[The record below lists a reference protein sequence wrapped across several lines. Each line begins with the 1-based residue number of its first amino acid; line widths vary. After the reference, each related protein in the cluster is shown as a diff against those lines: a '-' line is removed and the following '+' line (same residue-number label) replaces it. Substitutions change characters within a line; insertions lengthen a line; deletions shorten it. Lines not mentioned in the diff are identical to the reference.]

1 MRKVAIW
8 TRLLHCRGATVY
20 VAIAKYNRNSVI
32 RNFSGQF
39 FTESIFCDEPVL
51 PDGVRPVGGNGI
63 ACKEGDEI
71 HGRESVLVP
80 VPTDTA
86 CVVDLCGI
94 FDATPEEVVLAV
106 TLEFYD
112 ELRPVVSGTAEVEPD
127 AFVCECKSG
136 DFGRGVCD
144 RADMFVR
151 RECDVEDVDKY
162 ISVPFVAEDGLESGF
177 GKDVYIASED
187 SGFGKI

>member
-1 MRKVAIW
+1 M
-8 TRLLHCRGATVY
+8 
-20 VAIAKYNRNSVI
+20 
-32 RNFSGQF
+32 
-39 FTESIFCDEPVL
+39 
-51 PDGVRPVGGNGI
+51 
-63 ACKEGDEI
+63 
-71 HGRESVLVP
+71 P

-94 FDATPEEVVLAV
+94 FDTTSEEVVLTVA
-106 TLEFYD
+106 LEFDD
-112 ELRPVVSGTAEVEPD
+112 EFRPVITGTAEVEPD
-127 AFVCECKSG
+127 AFVGESKSG

-177 GKDVYIASED
+177 GKDVDIASED